1 MKRING
7 LKREKRTVR
16 VVATAMALCS
26 VACLWT
32 GCNDGEKQG
41 IGASYPPLVISTNVP
56 GESLRPT
63 LEAGATQAAEAT
75 QTPPSE
81 MPVIDN
87 NDYTFSGK
95 AYCIADASTGAI
107 LMSENA
113 DTQTY
118 IASITKLLTAL
129 TALDYFTPEDRITAK
144 DEWLALMRKDKDID
158 GYGIKGGET
167 YSVDDYLKMLIIKS
181 YGDAALVLQ
190 YATAEAA
197 GKDFIALMNEK
208 AASFG
213 MEDSHFDNPIG
224 LDIGNNFTENYS
236 TAADVVKLTAEAYKN
251 ETLFAVCC
259 MRKGILEN
267 GKVLKSTVPIYGEAY
282 INDSFAVL
290 GGKTGST
297 EASGVSFA
305 CVGADSDTEYKYI
318 IVYLNGK
325 SSTKMYDEI
334 SAMFAEIC

>member
-1 MKRING
+1 MKRIKEFERTG
-7 LKREKRTVR
+7 WTVR
-16 VVATAMALCS
+16 AVATVTALCS
-26 VACLWT
+26 VVCLWT
-32 GCNDGEKQG
+32 GCSDGEKQG
-41 IGASYPPLVISTNVP
+41 IGASYPPLVISTDVP
-56 GESLRPT
+56 GASSRPT
-63 LEAGATQAAEAT
+63 AEIGDIQGTEATQAP
-75 QTPPSE
+75 QSE

-95 AYCIADASTGAI
+95 AYCIADASTGVV

-129 TALDYFTPEDRITAK
+129 TALDYFKPEDRITVK
-144 DEWLALMRKDKDID
+144 DEWLDLMRKDKDID

-181 YGDAALVLQ
+181 YGDVALVLQ
-190 YATAEAA
+190 YATAETA
-197 GKDFIALMNEK
+197 GKDFIVLMNEK

-213 MEDSHFDNPIG
+213 MKNSHFDNPIG
-224 LDIGNNFTENYS
+224 LDIGNNFAENYS
-236 TAADVVKLTAEAYKN
+236 TAEDVVKLTAEAYKN
-251 ETLFAVCC
+251 QTVFEICC
-259 MRKGILEN
+259 LRSGTLEN
-267 GKVLKSTVPIYGEAY
+267 GKVLKSTVPIYGDDY
-282 INDSFAVL
+282 INDDFTVL

-297 EASGVSFA
+297 EASGVSFT
-305 CVGADSDTEYKYI
+305 CVGADSDTEHKYI

-325 SSTKMYDEI
+325 STTKMYDEI